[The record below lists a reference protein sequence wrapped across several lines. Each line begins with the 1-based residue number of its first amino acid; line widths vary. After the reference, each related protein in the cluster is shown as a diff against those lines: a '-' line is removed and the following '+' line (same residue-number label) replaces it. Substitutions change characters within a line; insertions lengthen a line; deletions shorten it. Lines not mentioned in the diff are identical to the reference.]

1 MLNIWTHINIHRSKC
16 FPTST
21 HTHTPCFSELVCYI
35 AERSSKQSPQRHSA
49 LLPASN
55 SKSCPWS
62 GEVGGQ
68 LWFGEAGQARSCIRL
83 LVWNKKKKE
92 RKSVLHTEENIVVPV
107 PHLPVCAVSR
117 ALFSHK
123 ALCSFVGLNE
133 ICALQIK
140 SGNSHLTGTQKR
152 ERLSASFTASKSWQ
166 CAVIF
171 CQCVNNHCIKN
182 ASAGKLPKTSQHLL
196 YPSTHTHAEWPL
208 LWHFLCAALMFTI
221 LSYRHLASTGEVPN
235 GRFDTGRTF
244 KRFLSLGALDS
255 LITLRTVVCKSNS
268 WGTLSCLQYSMLVVN
283 MFITMKAF
291 R

>member
-1 MLNIWTHINIHRSKC
+1 M
-16 FPTST
+16 FPHKYTY
-21 HTHTPCFSELVCYI
+21 TPCFSELVCYI

-83 LVWNKKKKE
+83 LVWNKKKKK

-133 ICALQIK
+133 ICALQIE
-140 SGNSHLTGTQKR
+140 SGNSHLTGTQKG

-171 CQCVNNHCIKN
+171 CQRVNNHCIK
-182 ASAGKLPKTSQHLL
+182 KCKCRKTSKNL
-196 YPSTHTHAEWPL
+196 PAFDISFDTHTRRVATSMTFSVCNTDVHYFVL
-208 LWHFLCAALMFTI
+208 Q
-221 LSYRHLASTGEVPN
+221 AS
-235 GRFDTGRTF
+235 RFHWRSTQ
-244 KRFLSLGALDS
+244 
-255 LITLRTVVCKSNS
+255 
-268 WGTLSCLQYSMLVVN
+268 W
-283 MFITMKAF
+283 
-291 R
+291 